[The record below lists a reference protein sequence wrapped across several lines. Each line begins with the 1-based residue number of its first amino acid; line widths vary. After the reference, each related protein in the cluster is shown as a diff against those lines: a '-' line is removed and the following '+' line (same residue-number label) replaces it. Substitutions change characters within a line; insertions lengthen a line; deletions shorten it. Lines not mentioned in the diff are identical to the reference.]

1 MGIFYPIEQVEA
13 NMLIAG
19 LDLAAEP
26 KGTALALIEWSLG
39 RAELVS
45 LDLGID
51 DDSIIR
57 AVADCPKFGI
67 DCALGWPIAFVVFL
81 NQHSHID
88 GPHQDFDG
96 GIESRR
102 KLAYRETDRHVRE
115 VTGRWPLSVSTDR
128 LGMTAMRCAGLISK
142 LTAAVASG
150 EAEST
155 PNSIDRSGSG
165 QVVEIYP
172 GASLRLWG
180 FETAGYRNSPEIRAR
195 LLSDIQAAAPWLA
208 LEKYTELM
216 VSSCDAFDA
225 VIAALAARSA
235 FLGHY
240 EGPKADQK
248 RHAQI
253 EGWVALPNTA
263 LATLVEPP
271 TS

>member
-1 MGIFYPIEQVEA
+1 
-13 NMLIAG
+13 MLIAG

-26 KGTALALIEWSLG
+26 KGTALALIDWSPG

-45 LDLGID
+45 LDLGVD
-51 DDSIIR
+51 DDAIIQ

-67 DCALGWPIAFVVFL
+67 DCALGWPIAFVEFL
-81 NQHSHID
+81 NQHSSVER
-88 GPHQDFDG
+88 PHQTFDG

-128 LGMTAMRCAGLISK
+128 LGMTAIRCAGLLSK
-142 LTAAVASG
+142 LATAAASNASG
-150 EAEST
+150 TAD
-155 PNSIDRSGSG
+155 PARNSIDRSGSG
-165 QVVEIYP
+165 QIVEIYP

-180 FETAGYRNSPEIRAR
+180 FDTAGYRNSPEIRAR
-195 LLSDIQAAAPWLA
+195 LLADIQAAAPWFVF
-208 LEKYTELM
+208 EKFDELM
-216 VSSCDAFDA
+216 VGSCDAFDA

-240 EGPKADQK
+240 EGPNLDQLH
-248 RHAQI
+248 HARV
-253 EGWVALPNTA
+253 EGWVALPNIS
-263 LATLVEPP
+263 LANLVEPP